1 MNAAPRRACVLDGV
15 QCVPSR
21 LHCSLWPR
29 GFGRF
34 DVTPFVVIEFAVFLL
49 FQDIEAWVPPTP
61 PGKVL
66 LDSLAACAKVLFEG
80 DGCESEGRGIAATR
94 AADVLSRG

>member
-1 MNAAPRRACVLDGV
+1 MCNILRSFSTALNPILSNPRPRLFSPYTLPPPVMIGNAML
-15 QCVPSR
+15 
-21 LHCSLWPR
+21 
-29 GFGRF
+29 F
-34 DVTPFVVIEFAVFLL
+34 L

-80 DGCESEGRGIAATR
+80 DGNESPGRGIAATG
-94 AADVLSRG
+94 AADVMSRG